1 MKTLIC
7 SAVLMAGVL
16 IASSSAYAE
25 LALIAHPGNPTEALT
40 KRQVK
45 RIYLG
50 KDRSFPGGGKVTAVD
65 QDSGS
70 AAREQFYA
78 RVIKRSASKLNAYWS
93 KRMFAGKGTPPK
105 TVGDDSA
112 VKAWITKHPDGL
124 GYVDTA
130 VLDGSVKVLLVVP

>member
-1 MKTLIC
+1 MKKLIRN
-7 SAVLMAGVL
+7 AVLIAGLL

-25 LALIAHPGNPTEALT
+25 LALIAHPDNPTEALT
-40 KRQVK
+40 ARQVK

-65 QDSGS
+65 QDTGS

-78 RVIKRSASKLNAYWS
+78 KVVKRSASKLNAYWS

-105 TVGDDSA
+105 TVGDNDA
-112 VKAWITKHPDGL
+112 VKSWITKHPDGL
-124 GYVDTA
+124 GYVDAA
-130 VLDGSVKVLLVVP
+130 VLDGSVKVLMMIP

>member
-16 IASSSAYAE
+16 IASSPAYAE

-50 KDRSFPGGGKVTAVD
+50 KDRSFPGGGNVD

-78 RVIKRSASKLNAYWS
+78 KVIKRSASKLNAYWS
-93 KRMFAGKGTPPK
+93 KRMFAGKGTPPEA
-105 TVGDDSA
+105 VGDDGA

-124 GYVDTA
+124 GYVDAA
-130 VLDGSVKVLLVVP
+130 VLDNSVKVLLVVP